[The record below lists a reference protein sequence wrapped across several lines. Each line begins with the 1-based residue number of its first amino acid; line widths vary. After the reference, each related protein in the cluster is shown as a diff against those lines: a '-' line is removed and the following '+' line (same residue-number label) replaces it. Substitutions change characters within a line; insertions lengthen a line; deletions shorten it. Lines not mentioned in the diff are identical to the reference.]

1 MTAGGECVCNDVVRK
16 VEIEDKC
23 GVTVDDNVGGDGNSN
38 GNGNGN
44 GYVGGDVKDDPD
56 DSSYVFVGGGVEVS
70 SGEFDCKS
78 DLVDGVDQVKK
89 EEFGVENGGIHVDPL
104 ALESNVSE
112 VEDVVKDDMS
122 LENGSTVDRS
132 VVVESNAIVQDVN
145 GGVDKINKIS
155 GEDQAVVKSTEEED
169 DSNGIENVETKMDGV
184 GSGFTFDVES
194 TPNTIESSHVT
205 VAESDSTVH
214 PSDVT
219 ITQPL
224 TTPDVINITDES
236 LSTPN
241 TTSSTNGVVMVNDG
255 PECISN
261 LTDEADDGSVKP
273 AEDLESQVTADAS
286 EYTVSPTEEQEG
298 QVTVDESVKPAED
311 LESEVT
317 ADASESTVRPTEEQE
332 GQVTVDESG
341 KPAEDLECQVSAN
354 GSESNASPTEE
365 QEGQVTVN
373 ESGKPSEDL
382 ECQVSADRSESNAS
396 PTEDQEGQV
405 TVNESGKPSEDLEY
419 QVSVDRSESFVS
431 PTEEQEGQQTVDE
444 SGKPSEALASQVTAD
459 EPESFES
466 LKKEREGE
474 VSVDGSDSIGNLVDN
489 QECSASVESEPSGGH
504 TEEVDGKSEEH
515 QEVLVITSEIN
526 VEAEP
531 NYVGG
536 GLKIEHQSVTV
547 SVPCQ
552 SDNNKTE
559 VTDIGLSTESEENP
573 ASGLVLSENTDAL
586 ANGQAE
592 KFNGVSETEADISV
606 PQMVNAKKE
615 KSKEKQMEESSE
627 TPLEV
632 TESVEIEAIS
642 EDKKEHVK
650 EEDEIRESQIVAP
663 DIVEDDLNLEDNTTE
678 SANDAE
684 ETNKESIIHVST
696 ALHYEVSNSINKP
709 QEGFQP
715 DGSSENVETVD
726 LVISE
731 HNNRELLLVKDS
743 DSLSTPDELTV
754 VEHVKVEDEIR
765 ESHIGATDIS
775 EDDLNL
781 ENNTTES
788 ANEPEVTL
796 ETETNVES
804 IIHENTAS
812 QYEVSDSI
820 DKPQEGFQPEGSSG
834 NIETVDLVISECNN
848 SELLVKDNGSLSTT
862 VEYVPH
868 VVTNDRSSEGM
879 DCGTGVENVDASD
892 YEVKGAEVKDAPDE
906 SVPHLVI
913 ENMSAEGTDS
923 GTGVENIDSPDAEE
937 KENEVNNVPVGGH
950 STLSFSDTIVNSGA
964 VIEFGSIGRHETTHN
979 THNEEAEDIDAIQSD
994 EIPTSSV
1001 EGSVIDAIDVQNEVD
1016 EVLPYNFL
1024 IKIPRCEDENLRDQI
1039 RSAQL
1044 LVEEKTRVRDAIRVE
1059 IQQKRASLKAHNEAF
1074 NAAKT
1079 EETAARRLV
1088 RLKRQ
1093 EIDAVQVVINRLK
1106 NAMSVEDIDG
1116 RILNMERMIQHETLL
1131 LKDEKQFIREIK
1143 QLKTLREQLA
1153 SNMGSP
1159 EEIRQAIDQKDQNEE
1174 RMKTL
1179 RKELESL
1186 KDKASKAEA
1195 VVRTAGKTYNEE
1207 SRMER
1212 ELQARFRAAD
1222 DVRQNAYAQLNSLR
1236 KLSYDKNK
1244 NFRQFKEDLMAARD
1258 FASHGNKDALHR
1270 LCANQV
1276 ETFMEQW
1283 NNNDEFRKEY
1293 VSRCNVNASRRQR
1306 TLDGG
1311 PLVPDDVAPVL
1322 PGNVNEK
1329 VDNSAVSVSIPGE
1342 VKSVSVVSSTEKKH
1356 ADSSSNTSNRSIEN
1370 VSGQKHQTLKTK
1382 GAAKPTSVKS
1392 DDVAVVTELAID
1404 NKKEEEN
1411 TPTKEEIELAK
1422 KAEELRKEEI
1432 AAKLKEQRR
1441 LEEKAKALEALERK
1455 KRNAEKAQIRAE
1467 LRARKEAEQKEKERE
1482 KRLRKK
1488 EKKKTGGGDDGVNRE
1503 EAVVASSES
1512 ANEAATKDTEIVLKE
1527 KSKKKTAAAPPPHV
1541 IKQQQQLKPK
1551 PIPPPLVNRNRKR
1564 WQQWGKWALAV
1575 AAIFFLFMLGNTSY
1589 IRLKFNG
1596 LI

>member
-1 MTAGGECVCNDVVRK
+1 MFDLISRIWIAPNPNLFPVHVIIFYCRICDCLAMTAGGECVCNDVVRK

-23 GVTVDDNVGGDGNSN
+23 GVTVDDNVGGDGNS
-38 GNGNGN
+38 NGNGN

-112 VEDVVKDDMS
+112 VEDVVKDDVS
-122 LENGSTVDRS
+122 LENGSIVDRS

-145 GGVDKINKIS
+145 GGVDKIS

-169 DSNGIENVETKMDGV
+169 DTNRIENVETKMDGV
-184 GSGFTFDVES
+184 GSGVTFDVES

-214 PSDVT
+214 SSDAA
-219 ITQPL
+219 ITQSL

-241 TTSSTNGVVMVNDG
+241 TTSSTNGVVMINDG

-261 LTDEADDGSVKP
+261 LTDKADDG
-273 AEDLESQVTADAS
+273 
-286 EYTVSPTEEQEG
+286 
-298 QVTVDESVKPAED
+298 SVKPAED

-317 ADASESTVRPTEEQE
+317 ADASESTVSPTEEQE

-354 GSESNASPTEE
+354 GSESTVSPTEE
-365 QEGQVTVN
+365 QEGQVTVD
-373 ESGKPSEDL
+373 ESGKPAEGL
-382 ECQVSADRSESNAS
+382 ECQVSANG
-396 PTEDQEGQV
+396 PTEDH
-405 TVNESGKPSEDLEY
+405 
-419 QVSVDRSESFVS
+419 
-431 PTEEQEGQQTVDE
+431 EGQQTVDE
-444 SGKPSEALASQVTAD
+444 SGKPSEALASHVTAD

-466 LKKEREGE
+466 LKMEREGE
-474 VSVDGSDSIGNLVDN
+474 VLVDGSDSIGNLVDN

-536 GLKIEHQSVTV
+536 GLKTEHQSVTV

-552 SDNNKTE
+552 FDNNKTE

-573 ASGLVLSENTDAL
+573 ASGLVLSENTDAP

-606 PQMVNAKKE
+606 PLMVNAKKDKSEE
-615 KSKEKQMEESSE
+615 KHEKQMEESSE

-696 ALHYEVSNSINKP
+696 ALHYEVSNSIDKP

-715 DGSSENVETVD
+715 DGSSENIETVD
-726 LVISE
+726 LVMSE
-731 HNNRELLLVKDS
+731 HNNRELLVVKDS

-765 ESHIGATDIS
+765 ESHIAATDIS

-848 SELLVKDNGSLSTT
+848 GELLVVKDNGSLPTT

-868 VVTNDRSSEGM
+868 VVTKDRSSEGM

-906 SVPHLVI
+906 SVPHLVT
-913 ENMSAEGTDS
+913 ENMSAEGTNS
-923 GTGVENIDSPDAEE
+923 GTGVNIDSPDAEE

-1059 IQQKRASLKAHNEAF
+1059 IQQKRASLKAHNEAY

-1306 TLDGG
+1306 ALDGG

-1411 TPTKEEIELAK
+1411 TLTKEEIELAK

-1488 EKKKTGGGDDGVNRE
+1488 EKKKTGGGDEGVNRE

-1512 ANEAATKDTEIVLKE
+1512 ANEAATKDTDIVLKE
-1527 KSKKKTAAAPPPHV
+1527 KSKKKTAAAAAPPHV
-1541 IKQQQQLKPK
+1541 IKQLQQLKPK

>member
-38 GNGNGN
+38 GNVN

-78 DLVDGVDQVKK
+78 DSVDGVDQVKK
-89 EEFGVENGGIHVDPL
+89 EEFGVENGGIYVDPL

-112 VEDVVKDDMS
+112 VEDVVKDDVS

-145 GGVDKINKIS
+145 GGVDKIS

-261 LTDEADDGSVKP
+261 LTDKADDGSVKP

-298 QVTVDESVKPAED
+298 QVTVDEFVKPAED

-365 QEGQVTVN
+365 QEGQITVN

-444 SGKPSEALASQVTAD
+444 SGRPSEALASHVTAD
-459 EPESFES
+459 EPESFER

-536 GLKIEHQSVTV
+536 GLKTEHQSVTV

-552 SDNNKTE
+552 FDNNKTE

-573 ASGLVLSENTDAL
+573 ASGLLLSENTDAP

-606 PQMVNAKKE
+606 PLMVNAKKE
-615 KSKEKQMEESSE
+615 KSEEKHEKQMEESSE

-663 DIVEDDLNLEDNTTE
+663 DIVE
-678 SANDAE
+678 
-684 ETNKESIIHVST
+684 
-696 ALHYEVSNSINKP
+696 
-709 QEGFQP
+709 
-715 DGSSENVETVD
+715 
-726 LVISE
+726 
-731 HNNRELLLVKDS
+731 
-743 DSLSTPDELTV
+743 V

-765 ESHIGATDIS
+765 ESHIAATDIS

-862 VEYVPH
+862 VDYVPH
-868 VVTNDRSSEGM
+868 VVTKDRSSEGM

-892 YEVKGAEVKDAPDE
+892 FEVKGAEVKDAPDE
-906 SVPHLVI
+906 SVPHLVT

-979 THNEEAEDIDAIQSD
+979 TQNEEAEDIDAIQSD

-1059 IQQKRASLKAHNEAF
+1059 IQQKRASLKAHNEAY

-1195 VVRTAGKTYNEE
+1195 AVRTAGKTYNEE

-1411 TPTKEEIELAK
+1411 TPTKEETELAK

-1467 LRARKEAEQKEKERE
+1467 LRARREAEQKEKERE

-1488 EKKKTGGGDDGVNRE
+1488 EKKKTGGGDEGVNRE

-1512 ANEAATKDTEIVLKE
+1512 ANEAATKDTEIVSKE
-1527 KSKKKTAAAPPPHV
+1527 KSKKKTAPPPPPHV